1 MTSDEHNYASDASR
15 STEELKDAARHEYD
29 DARQRLSGHAERLK
43 NEGAS
48 TIKSV
53 VTNELDR
60 RKAGV
65 GAEFRSLAETLR
77 NASKEQAQKAES
89 GVGAAPSSLL
99 GQGADVLESL
109 SSELEGQSVNELTR
123 SVSTYARANPAI
135 FIGGCILAGLAIGR
149 LLTASEHKLAGSSTS
164 PSNPYRP
171 GQYDDPRRDDDTQ
184 PPAYRAQ
191 QESVYTTGQTR
202 DPGTE
207 PPVFGTPGSTMRDPS
222 GASVADTSPEAVRRE
237 DKHGL

>member
-1 MTSDEHNYASDASR
+1 MTDNEQNRTGDTQR
-15 STEELKDAARHEYD
+15 PTEDLKDAARHEYE

-43 NEGAS
+43 TEGAS
-48 TIKSV
+48 TIKTV
-53 VTNELDR
+53 VTDELDR

-77 NASKEQAQKAES
+77 NASKEQAAKAES
-89 GVGAAPSSLL
+89 GIGAAPSSLL

-109 SSELEGQSVNELTR
+109 SSELDGQSVSDLTR
-123 SVSTYARANPAI
+123 SVSAYARANPAI
-135 FIGGCILAGLAIGR
+135 FIGVCILAGLAVGR
-149 LLTASEHKLAGSSTS
+149 LLTASEHKNADGSSNQ
-164 PSNPYRP
+164 SNPYRP
-171 GQYDDPRRDDDTQ
+171 GQYDDRRRDDNTQ

-191 QESVYTTGQTR
+191 RESGYTASQAR

-207 PPVFGTPGSTMRDPS
+207 PPVFGTPGSTMREPS
-222 GASVADTSPEAVRRE
+222 GASVTDTSPEALRRE